1 MSESPTRYQ
10 PTPTPSA
17 EIRSLA
23 IAKLKRAASLP
34 RTPDG
39 RRQPHSRAAAGPSGA
54 ASEDSHGAPS
64 SLESGMT
71 PSPTKGAGH
80 YGGDE
85 ELLAASPSANAIRSG
100 GGSSMQRSNSDSSS
114 FHMPTPY
121 GSANASPFF
130 TAQASPASN
139 PGTDWAAYQLAQS
152 YLPSISPVPPTN
164 ATAPPSSFPTN
175 LTPGGGG
182 GAGRNTP
189 SPLPSLG
196 ELRNLS
202 RSNSAAARQ
211 NAMNKLIGG
220 AATPT
225 KTRNPGGMLSSS
237 EEDVTLSL
245 PGSARALHRSG
256 TIGVPR
262 MFGMPAETVVDDST
276 ITPIPDT
283 AYDVPR
289 PRLQRSFT
297 VSSSNMGEE
306 RRSAVG
312 RRMVERLGARRA
324 ARQQEE
330 QEVRQLWEE
339 RRRTRGSQ
347 KGIDISTP
355 DGTPPRPAVAPSVA
369 PVKPPPTAFAAA
381 VGGGGLAALLASAGS
396 DRTPSRSTQH
406 SDNVFEYEAH
416 LKRSM
421 STRTA
426 RTEAMEE
433 SPAFE
438 SRPAFDDMGEIGG
451 DHGID
456 DPTPLPIPELPFATP
471 KKHTAHESISSSA
484 TTVMGKAVSPATT
497 SLERVPSAPSMDPFN
512 SYHSSQQSGSM
523 YDDER
528 EERLDGDDW
537 DAHTHDFTRQTS
549 RPDTHSIVDT
559 NTGHHGHGDTDSAYY
574 SDGVRP
580 MSKVSEPGSSNSGH
594 LDPPERR
601 PHKKS
606 SSISKL
612 MGRAMLNAV
621 KPRISVASNETPP
634 LSPREGA
641 SGSRR
646 QSDASNSQSHHS
658 VHSQYSHRGVSPTP
672 DPKYN
677 KLVSPHSLGPKSPM
691 YKKDE
696 APDHA
701 NNLLIQHQLTSGAP
715 SPVSFL
721 PRATPNDP
729 RIHNSKLSPFP
740 GIVALESRSRRPSE
754 DQPRLIQQTS
764 DPTLPTV
771 RGMSPHAEV
780 GRGSTESGGKHKGV
794 DASNA
799 ASISSQG
806 GGSGFGT
813 HSSQSHSNGHGY
825 GSHSRGLSHSQ
836 SDDHR
841 HGHHELVSNTNG
853 QARNSPVV
861 QQDILRPGAK
871 QRPEIPSFMMN
882 RRRAPPP
889 PIELADS
896 NVVSIND
903 DPVTPPS
910 SKLNNLPPRSREVL
924 RRMDGVLSLPA
935 NDPSRP
941 DFLDDPPR
949 KLLLSQQVLQVVNV
963 NTVKDR
969 YLFLFNDLL
978 VIAKPVMGSGATLAN
993 LDMKF
998 VVKSIVGL
1006 DKVTVTGL
1014 SDEPST
1020 QPSQH
1025 PTVQQF
1031 IRDFAADAKSAV
1043 RDLVQRS
1050 NPSLDAATLASLL
1063 FKTDNL
1069 DKTQL
1074 GLLLASDPDL
1084 LIAYIGMF
1092 DFNLVRIDEALRL
1105 FLLDVRLPT
1114 DIHAAEAILRGFA
1127 DGYIAA
1133 NENSV
1138 TFDAALAEDLVLA
1151 TLELNDMLYSTFGF
1165 AFPNHAV
1172 SRDTFVHAFE
1182 SKDPHGLVPAELLA
1196 DIYDSIRGGK
1206 LVQALSS
1213 HEGHLVRELVQT
1225 PARLPSKLTCREW
1238 SQSFQISIPK
1248 PDPHFQVKLVGTGLE
1263 LDPPVLDFSR
1273 SKDASFKVRG
1283 TRLGPQTLL
1292 LERLGASAAL
1302 YPTLG
1307 KSWTFN
1313 IERAF
1318 MRNTFHVAFP
1328 SHLGGKR
1335 KYCFSVPDATLRAK
1349 WGTTLNRQIWLA
1361 CTKKQQQTSGAA
1373 AKVTEGRA
1381 HRAAEAVALQVLRD
1395 ALMPHENCGED
1406 ADASP
1411 HSNTPSSI
1419 PARVLRQGSI
1429 SAAYSKLAPDE
1440 ADLPL
1445 QPTRGHHAGLSGLG
1459 DLQTGK
1465 EIVLLCRQNSLLPS
1479 VLELLQKGTGTA
1491 NGKAKA
1497 KAEAHANAQPQPQP
1511 HPQPQAHHAKA
1522 ADQKTPL
1529 IQNPPR
1535 APHLQAAVQP
1545 KRSAGLRA
1553 LMHDRRL

>member
-1 MSESPTRYQ
+1 MSESPARFQ
-10 PTPTPSA
+10 AAPAGSA

-39 RRQPHSRAAAGPSGA
+39 RRQPQSRPARGPSAA

-64 SLESGMT
+64 SFESGMT
-71 PSPTKGAGH
+71 PSPTKSATR

-85 ELLAASPSANAIRSG
+85 ELLAASPNGPAIFG
-100 GGSSMQRSNSDSSS
+100 GGSAMKRSNSESSS

-152 YLPSISPVPPTN
+152 YLPSISPVPPSN
-164 ATAPPSSFPTN
+164 AAAPPSSFPSN
-175 LTPGGGG
+175 LTPGAAGP
-182 GAGRNTP
+182 GRNTP

-220 AATPT
+220 AVTPT
-225 KTRNPGGMLSSS
+225 KARNVGGMLSSS

-245 PGSARALHRSG
+245 PGSARALRRSG

-330 QEVRQLWEE
+330 TEVHQLWEE

-355 DGTPPRPAVAPSVA
+355 DGTPPRPAAAPPAIA

-381 VGGGGLAALLASAGS
+381 VGAGGIAALLGNAGS
-396 DRTPSRSTQH
+396 ERTASRSTQH

-426 RTEAMEE
+426 RTEMMDE
-433 SPAFE
+433 SPASE
-438 SRPAFDDMGEIGG
+438 SRPAFDDMGDISG
-451 DHGID
+451 DHGVD
-456 DPTPLPIPELPFATP
+456 DPTPLPIPELPFTTP
-471 KKHTAHESISSSA
+471 KKHAPTESISSSG
-484 TTVMGKAVSPATT
+484 TTVMGKVPSPAIS
-497 SLERVPSAPSMDPFN
+497 SLERVPSARSADPFN

-523 YDDER
+523 YDDEG
-528 EERLDGDDW
+528 EEQLNGDDW
-537 DAHTHDFTRQTS
+537 DGKVRTRYSDLRSAHATNFSRQM
-549 RPDTHSIVDT
+549 DVVDT
-559 NTGHHGHGDTDSAYY
+559 NAGHHGHGDTDSAYY

-580 MSKVSEPGSSNSGH
+580 ISKASEQGSSISGHVDTSEP
-594 LDPPERR
+594 RQ
-601 PHKKS
+601 HKKS

-612 MGRAMLNAV
+612 VGRAMFSAV
-621 KPRISVASNETPP
+621 KPRISVASNDTPP

-641 SGSRR
+641 FGSRR
-646 QSDASNSQSHHS
+646 QSDASNS
-658 VHSQYSHRGVSPTP
+658 HSQHSRYSHRGVSPAP
-672 DPKYN
+672 DPKYG
-677 KLVSPHSLGPKSPM
+677 KLISPHLFGPKSPV
-691 YKKDE
+691 YKQEE
-696 APDHA
+696 ADHA
-701 NNLLIQHQLTSGAP
+701 NNLLIQHQLASGAS

-721 PRATPNDP
+721 PRATANDP

-764 DPTLPTV
+764 DPTLPML
-771 RGMSPHAEV
+771 RGMSPHGEV
-780 GRGSTESGGKHKGV
+780 GRSSNGSGGKQRALNG
-794 DASNA
+794 SNN
-799 ASISSQG
+799 ASISSHG
-806 GGSGFGT
+806 GTSAFGT
-813 HSSQSHSNGHGY
+813 HSSASHSNGHGY
-825 GSHSRGLSHSQ
+825 ASSHTRGLSHSQ

-841 HGHHELVSNTNG
+841 YGNNEPLVSNPEDPVRNG
-853 QARNSPVV
+853 GPVYT
-861 QQDILRPGAK
+861 DILRPGVK

-889 PIELADS
+889 PIELAES

-910 SKLNNLPPRSREVL
+910 SKLNKLPPRSRDVL
-924 RRMDGVLSLPA
+924 CRMDGVLSLPV
-935 NDPSRP
+935 NNPSRP

-949 KLLLSQQVLQVVNV
+949 KLLMSQQVLQVVNM

-978 VIAKPVMGSGATLAN
+978 VIAKPVMGSGTTTAS

-998 VVKSIVGL
+998 VVKSIIGL
-1006 DKVTVTGL
+1006 DKLVVSGL
-1014 SDEPST
+1014 SDEPT
-1020 QPSQH
+1020 TDPACH

-1031 IRDFAADAKSAV
+1031 INEFAEDAVSAV
-1043 RDLVQRS
+1043 RKLVERS
-1050 NPSLDAATLASLL
+1050 NPPLDTTTLASLL
-1063 FKTDNL
+1063 FTTDDL

-1074 GLLLASDPDL
+1074 GLLLASDSDL
-1084 LIAYIGMF
+1084 LLAYIEMF

-1105 FLLDVRLPT
+1105 FLLDVRLPAE
-1114 DIHAAEAILRGFA
+1114 IHAAEAVLRGFA
-1127 DGYIAA
+1127 DGYIAV

-1138 TFDAALAEDLVLA
+1138 TFDMELAEDLVLS

-1172 SRDTFVHAFE
+1172 SRDIFVTAFE
-1182 SKDPHGLVPAELLA
+1182 SKDPLGLVPTELLE
-1196 DIYDSIRGGK
+1196 DIYTSIRGGK
-1206 LVQALSS
+1206 LIQGLAS
-1213 HEGHLVRELVQT
+1213 HESHLARELVQT
-1225 PARLPSKLTCREW
+1225 PARLPSKLTYHEW
-1238 SQSFQISIPK
+1238 SDKFQLSIPK
-1248 PDPHFQVKLVGTGLE
+1248 PDPHFQIKLVGTGLE

-1273 SKDASFKVRG
+1273 SKDVSFRVRG
-1283 TRLGPQTLL
+1283 TKLGSQTMLF
-1292 LERLGASAAL
+1292 ERFGASAAL

-1307 KSWTFN
+1307 NSRTFHV
-1313 IERAF
+1313 ERAF
-1318 MRNTFHVAFP
+1318 MRNTFYVAF
-1328 SHLGGKR
+1328 SHHLGGKR
-1335 KYCFSVPDATLRAK
+1335 KYCFSVPDPSLRAK
-1349 WGTTLNRQIWLA
+1349 WGAALSRQIWLSS
-1361 CTKKQQQTSGAA
+1361 TKKQQQTSGPVSKTA
-1373 AKVTEGRA
+1373 EGRTN
-1381 HRAAEAVALQVLRD
+1381 RAAEAVALQVLRD
-1395 ALMPHENCGED
+1395 ALLPNED
-1406 ADASP
+1406 KCEEANGSPRSHAAS
-1411 HSNTPSSI
+1411 STL
-1419 PARVLRQGSI
+1419 ARVLRQGSI
-1429 SAAYSKLAPDE
+1429 SAAYPKLAPDE

-1445 QPTRGHHAGLSGLG
+1445 LPTRGHNAAMPGFVELR
-1459 DLQTGK
+1459 TGK
-1465 EIVLLCRQNSLLPS
+1465 ELVLLCRQNSLLPA
-1479 VLELLQKGTGTA
+1479 VLQLLQKGMGTSTGMDT
-1491 NGKAKA
+1491 
-1497 KAEAHANAQPQPQP
+1497 HANDNHPKAAKAQPQVQPQP
-1511 HPQPQAHHAKA
+1511 KLADHP
-1522 ADQKTPL
+1522 TPPT
-1529 IQNPPR
+1529 QNPTP
-1535 APHLQAAVQP
+1535 AAHLQAAQQP

-1553 LMHDRRL
+1553 MMHDRRL